1 MSEQNQ
7 PEKKKNFQHHMAVPG
22 KKGIIYTIARG
33 IFWIYF
39 HLFCF
44 MHCTGREKLNLDAP
58 YIVIANH
65 TSFADPIIAA
75 MLIRRYEVNFLGKI
89 ELAKAPVVGKL
100 LMHLHMIPVDRHHSD
115 MEAMRACLRVTKA
128 GGVLGIFPEGTR
140 HKEGIMEHVE
150 SGVAL
155 IALRSGVPMIPL
167 YIGGQTA
174 PVPPSGRAR
183 RRPDCDGRSACARR
197 EPRHLRGTA
206 RPHHRNLPRA
216 DGTPGGVNTKIC
228 VKSCFFA
235 LFSQT
240 KNFFKKN
247 CEGSRKIRRYV
258 ESI

>member
-1 MSEQNQ
+1 MDANFDDVLRDLRARDEQDTHRAVDPLRAAEDAVTVDSTSLTFDEVVEAILRIVADQDGGRMGMSEQNQ

-128 GGVLGIFPEGTR
+128 GGVLGIFPEGTQPQR
-140 HKEGIMEHVE
+140 GDY
-150 SGVAL
+150 G
-155 IALRSGVPMIPL
+155 
-167 YIGGQTA
+167 
-174 PVPPSGRAR
+174 AR
-183 RRPDCDGRSACARR
+183 
-197 EPRHLRGTA
+197 
-206 RPHHRNLPRA
+206 
-216 DGTPGGVNTKIC
+216 
-228 VKSCFFA
+228 
-235 LFSQT
+235 
-240 KNFFKKN
+240 
-247 CEGSRKIRRYV
+247 
-258 ESI
+258 

>member
-1 MSEQNQ
+1 MTVDSTHLTFDEVVEAILRIVADQDGGRTGMSEQNQ
-7 PEKKKNFQHHMAVPG
+7 PEKKNFQHRMAVPG
-22 KKGIIYTIARG
+22 KKGIIYTIGRG
-33 IFWIYF
+33 IFWLYF

-140 HKEGIMEHVE
+140 
-150 SGVAL
+150 
-155 IALRSGVPMIPL
+155 
-167 YIGGQTA
+167 T
-174 PVPPSGRAR
+174 R
-183 RRPDCDGRSACARR
+183 RGLWSTLSPAWR
-197 EPRHLRGTA
+197 
-206 RPHHRNLPRA
+206 
-216 DGTPGGVNTKIC
+216 
-228 VKSCFFA
+228 
-235 LFSQT
+235 
-240 KNFFKKN
+240 
-247 CEGSRKIRRYV
+247 
-258 ESI
+258 

>member
-7 PEKKKNFQHHMAVPG
+7 PEKQEKKPEKKNFQHRMALPG

-115 MEAMRACLRVTKA
+115 MEAMRAREYTSMPASSRIRAISLPRRMTERVSSC
-128 GGVLGIFPEGTR
+128 VRSSPEGR
-140 HKEGIMEHVE
+140 MIS
-150 SGVAL
+150 SG
-155 IALRSGVPMIPL
+155 SGM
-167 YIGGQTA
+167 
-174 PVPPSGRAR
+174 PS
-183 RRPDCDGRSACARR
+183 
-197 EPRHLRGTA
+197 
-206 RPHHRNLPRA
+206 
-216 DGTPGGVNTKIC
+216 V
-228 VKSCFFA
+228 
-235 LFSQT
+235 
-240 KNFFKKN
+240 
-247 CEGSRKIRRYV
+247 
-258 ESI
+258 

>member
-7 PEKKKNFQHHMAVPG
+7 PEKQEKKPEKKNFQHHMAVPG

-33 IFWIYF
+33 FFWIYF

-140 HKEGIMEHVE
+140 NKDVIPQPFKSGIYHLAKRFPTVE
-150 SGVAL
+150 FIPVYLENLSRIMPKGEFWP
-155 IALRSGVPMIPL
+155 VPLACTARFGTPL
-167 YIGGQTA
+167 YLQEGEEKEA
-174 PVPPSGRAR
+174 FLERAR
-183 RRPDCDGRSACARR
+183 QGVMDACAQ
-197 EPRHLRGTA
+197 
-206 RPHHRNLPRA
+206 
-216 DGTPGGVNTKIC
+216 
-228 VKSCFFA
+228 KSA
-235 LFSQT
+235 S
-240 KNFFKKN
+240 N
-247 CEGSRKIRRYV
+247 
-258 ESI
+258 

>member
-7 PEKKKNFQHHMAVPG
+7 PEKQEKKPEKKNFQHHMAVPG

-100 LMHLHMIPVDRHHSD
+100 LMHMHMIPVD
-115 MEAMRACLRVTKA
+115 
-128 GGVLGIFPEGTR
+128 
-140 HKEGIMEHVE
+140 
-150 SGVAL
+150 
-155 IALRSGVPMIPL
+155 
-167 YIGGQTA
+167 
-174 PVPPSGRAR
+174 
-183 RRPDCDGRSACARR
+183 
-197 EPRHLRGTA
+197 LRGA
-206 RPHHRNLPRA
+206 AWPHHRNLPRA

-235 LFSQT
+235 LFSRT
-240 KNFFKKN
+240 KNFFKKIAK
-247 CEGSRKIRRYV
+247 EAGKS
-258 ESI
+258 EDM

>member
-7 PEKKKNFQHHMAVPG
+7 PEKQEKKPEKKNFQHRMALPG

-100 LMHLHMIPVDRHHSD
+100 LMRLHMIPVDRHHSD

-128 GGVLGIFPEGTR
+128 GSVLGIFPEGTR
-140 HKEGIMEHVE
+140 HKEGIMEHIE

-167 YIGGQTA
+167 YIGGKPRLFRRLDVRVGDPIA
-174 PVPPSGRAR
+174 MDDLRAR
-183 RRPDCDGRSACARR
+183 
-197 EPRHLRGTA
+197 
-206 RPHHRNLPRA
+206 
-216 DGTPGGVNTKIC
+216 GVNRDTCEELLGRITETYR
-228 VKSCFFA
+228 A
-235 LFSQT
+235 LT
-240 KNFFKKN
+240 AHP
-247 CEGSRKIRRYV
+247 EA
-258 ESI
+258 

>member
-140 HKEGIMEHVE
+140 HKEVE
-150 SGVAL
+150 
-155 IALRSGVPMIPL
+155 I
-167 YIGGQTA
+167 
-174 PVPPSGRAR
+174 GRA
-183 RRPDCDGRSACARR
+183 
-197 EPRHLRGTA
+197 H
-206 RPHHRNLPRA
+206 
-216 DGTPGGVNTKIC
+216 V
-228 VKSCFFA
+228 
-235 LFSQT
+235 
-240 KNFFKKN
+240 
-247 CEGSRKIRRYV
+247 
-258 ESI
+258 

>member
-1 MSEQNQ
+1 MGMSEQNQ

-140 HKEGIMEHVE
+140 NKEGTQDMAEFKTGTARFAIKTKVP
-150 SGVAL
+150 V
-155 IALRSGVPMIPL
+155 VPMIYYRSPKAFRKNWL
-167 YIGGQTA
+167 YVGEPFTLEEFYGAKTPEENHKATELIREKMDET
-174 PVPPSGRAR
+174 R
-183 RRPDCDGRSACARR
+183 RLCN
-197 EPRHLRGTA
+197 E
-206 RPHHRNLPRA
+206 
-216 DGTPGGVNTKIC
+216 
-228 VKSCFFA
+228 
-235 LFSQT
+235 
-240 KNFFKKN
+240 
-247 CEGSRKIRRYV
+247 YV
-258 ESI
+258 ENNTRYGKKLKKAAEKEKKSK